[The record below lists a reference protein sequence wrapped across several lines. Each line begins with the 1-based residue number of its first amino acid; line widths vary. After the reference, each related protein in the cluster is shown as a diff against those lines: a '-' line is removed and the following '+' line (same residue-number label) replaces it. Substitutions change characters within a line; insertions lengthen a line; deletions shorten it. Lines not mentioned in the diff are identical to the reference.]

1 MDKSLVNQGELFEV
15 NIEELQEAQL
25 NQDIQKSTKKGVCNL
40 YEQMDEQHQS
50 NIGICTNVFQKN
62 GLAYASAP
70 KIIKQNKTL
79 IKLAISNDATVF
91 KYIPSKILD
100 DKEIASEMIKI
111 DPCRAFTMLPNNVL
125 LKEDVFNLLLEKLMI
140 RKLTMVPM
148 FGDRIFSKP
157 LDKMFAAH
165 PSYIKLICRLS
176 KSYGKTYLSLPKELQ
191 LNKEIIL
198 NTISANRVSHTDILK
213 KLPDDI
219 LDKAFCL
226 KALKAGACFQFFP
239 SSIKDDIEF
248 CKAAITKSNH
258 NADYIADKFWEN
270 KEIAK
275 HYLSRVMSIHNFRTK
290 PNKLCRR
297 IERHHANDKDIN
309 YLLAKSGYEISNK
322 SQFQD
327 SKKMVKV
334 FLDNIKLSPRYQRGA
349 YLGSHTDNVYK
360 AISPRLKKDKDIA
373 SKAMQ
378 MSFSVYNHIDKSL
391 KHDVALMKRVIN
403 GTPANFCKLDW
414 KLRDNKELAIAAVKR
429 CDNYVWAS
437 SRLKNDIKFVQYC
450 LEKHHS
456 IFKNV
461 PKKFKS
467 DYDTA
472 SIAIKSNI
480 SNLQHVGKKIRSDM
494 KFMEQAILM
503 GGSLK
508 FASRELKKNKDFVK
522 LAADQHNSNLHFAD
536 ISIKHD
542 KKYLLKNFPLYLVFR
557 YCSSKILQDKE
568 IFIDGLNL
576 DPRNIFRRGMSTSQI
591 LNMSYEG
598 VKDKNRFTIYVT
610 FVNRTGEDDIF
621 LLAKAKKV
629 ICGVQ

>member
-40 YEQMDEQHQS
+40 YEQMNEQHQS
-50 NIGICTNVFQKN
+50 NIGICTNVFKKN

-70 KIIKQNKTL
+70 KTIKQNKTL
-79 IKLAISNDATVF
+79 IKLAISNDAAVF

-111 DPCRAFTMLPNNVL
+111 DPCRAFTMLPNYVL

-165 PSYIKLICRLS
+165 PSYIKFICRLS
-176 KSYGKTYLSLPKELQ
+176 KSYAQTYQSLPKELQ
-191 LNKEIIL
+191 HNKEIIL
-198 NTISANRVSHTDILK
+198 NTISANFVSHTDIIK

-258 NADYIADKFWEN
+258 NADYLADKFWEN

-275 HYLSRVMSIHNFRTK
+275 HYLSGVKSIHHFRTK

-334 FLDNIKLSPRYQRGA
+334 FLDNIKLSPRYEIGKA
-349 YLGSHTDNVYK
+349 IKTDNVYK

-403 GTPANFCKLDW
+403 GTPAIFCKLDW

-429 CDNYVWAS
+429 RDNYDLVS

-450 LEKHHS
+450 LERHHS

-472 SIAIKSNI
+472 AIAIKSNI
-480 SNLQHVGKKIRSDM
+480 SNLQHVGEKIRSDK

-522 LAADQHNSNLHFAD
+522 FAADQHNSNLHFAD

-576 DPRNIFRRGMSTSQI
+576 DPRNIYRRGMSTSQI

-598 VKDKNRFTIYVT
+598 IKDKNRFTIYVT